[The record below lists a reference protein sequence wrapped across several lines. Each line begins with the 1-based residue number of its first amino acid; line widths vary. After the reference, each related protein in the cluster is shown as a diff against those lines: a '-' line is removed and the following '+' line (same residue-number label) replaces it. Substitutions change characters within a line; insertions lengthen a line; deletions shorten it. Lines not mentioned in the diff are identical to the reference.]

1 MTFNFMTQMTLRH
14 FLPMPMNKKLEC
26 KDHQIYSKMLRK
38 ICKKGIL
45 MSVSFES
52 HKKLI
57 FWSPSLYI
65 FSVSVCLC
73 LSLSLSLSLSIYTH
87 VVKTFPKFFADD
99 FLQPVQNVFLLAVE
113 LYPVRQNIS
122 TLPMLVYYNTNSL
135 FLRSL
140 SVIHCLVCSAH

>member
-14 FLPMPMNKKLEC
+14 LLPMPMNKKLEC

-57 FWSPSLYI
+57 FWSLSIYI
-65 FSVSVCLC
+65 
-73 LSLSLSLSLSIYTH
+73 LSLSLSLSFSVSLSLSIYIYTH

-113 LYPVRQNIS
+113 LYPVRQKIFR
-122 TLPMLVYYNTNSL
+122 L
-135 FLRSL
+135 
-140 SVIHCLVCSAH
+140 CQC